1 MYGILPGSME
11 LPERLGP
18 HASVLYLYRRK
29 AERIRVVQSYV
40 LTGVERDQGILVL
53 ADDETNR
60 LLRHTLSHVDGD
72 QDDARYRL
80 VSLDEKHRP
89 QPREPQEIA
98 EELRSRLE
106 PLGGHSEDG
115 IRIVV
120 DLQLAV
126 KSLGDD
132 VDLGEVSEHLAS
144 VVASHPVTLLG
155 HCSVTAVPRGAV
167 PAFLG
172 HYTHVSLSP
181 GLLRRNFA
189 DGEESGDDAK
199 ALDLVLDRLALSDAR
214 TLSRVLDHATED
226 GEGSEPGDGSATLQR
241 PRFLSLVEE
250 IVLFL
255 DAGLRIRYIS
265 PSVKQYTGRPP
276 DAFMNQEL
284 AELTGVESAGK
295 AQRALS
301 RVLQRRV
308 RQGQRRAFMM
318 PFVVRTA
325 DGASL
330 RFEASVSLFLVAG
343 EVHGYLCMLRPKADS
358 ASAKVGNVEGTAET
372 AETAERVA
380 AEGFPGEQSTPPPH
394 SGDGTNGER
403 PHAGRRGPGASSER
417 VYRSSDGVPL
427 PYGVEDTG
435 SSSKKGGPHSGVS
448 EEDEQALSLRLTSR
462 EFEII
467 QDLLE
472 GYGNREIGEKLN
484 IAEVTVKKHLTNIYR
499 KLGVRSR
506 YEVMK
511 LAR

>member
-1 MYGILPGSME
+1 ME

-18 HASVLYLYRRK
+18 HASVLYVYRRK

-60 LLRHTLSHVDGD
+60 LLRQTLSHADGD
-72 QDDARYRL
+72 QDDARYRF
-80 VSLDEKHRP
+80 VSLDEQPRS
-89 QPREPQEIA
+89 QPREPQAFA
-98 EELRSRLE
+98 EQLRSHLDL
-106 PLGGHSEDG
+106 LGGHSEDG

-120 DLQLAV
+120 DLQLVA
-126 KSLGDD
+126 KLLGDSA
-132 VDLGEVSEHLAS
+132 DLAHVSEKLAS
-144 VVASHPVTLLG
+144 VVASYPVTLLG
-155 HCSVTAVPRGAV
+155 HCSVNAMPRRPVPS
-167 PAFLG
+167 FLD

-181 GLLRRNFA
+181 GLLRRSFA
-189 DGEESGDDAK
+189 EGEESGDDAK
-199 ALDLVLDRLALSDAR
+199 ALDLVLDRLALSDEQ
-214 TLSRVLDHATED
+214 TLSRVLDHAAEGGD
-226 GEGSEPGDGSATLQR
+226 GSEPGNGRATLQR

-265 PSVKQYTGRPP
+265 PSVKQYTGRAP
-276 DAFMNQEL
+276 DAFMNHEL

-318 PFVVRTA
+318 PFVVHTA
-325 DGASL
+325 DGCSL
-330 RFEASVSLFLVAG
+330 RFEASVSLYLVAG
-343 EVHGYLCMLRPKADS
+343 EVHGYLCMLRPQADS
-358 ASAKVGNVEGTAET
+358 ASAKVGPVEGTTETAET
-372 AETAERVA
+372 AETPERVA
-380 AEGFPGEQSTPPPH
+380 LEGFRGQRSTPPPH
-394 SGDGTNGER
+394 SAGGGNGER
-403 PHAGRRGPGASSER
+403 HHAGRAAGEASSEPVHR
-417 VYRSSDGVPL
+417 NSRGVPL
-427 PYGVEDTG
+427 PYGVEDAG
-435 SSSKKGGPHSGVS
+435 SSSKRGAQHRGVN
-448 EEDEQALSLRLTSR
+448 EDDEQALSLRLTSR